1 MKHILFPMLP
11 YFASFFDKD
20 LTYFASYATEV
31 CFYEQNTN
39 VYIDTVSYWLPPLF
53 MLVLY
58 NFCIIKLS

>member
-11 YFASFFDKD
+11 
-20 LTYFASYATEV
+20 YFASYATEV

-39 VYIDTVSYWLPPLF
+39 VYIDTVSYLLPPLF

-58 NFCIIKLS
+58 NFCTIKLS